1 MNSALIKWLYLPD
14 FFSAPNATNLIS
26 KSPAPHAHTPLPA
39 LLRPFRCPWDG
50 QRVGTDRPLQPAR
63 GPSSRPHQ
71 AVQSCHSLWGL
82 CSMNVPHPTG
92 PSHMYTLHHT
102 HTSAQWCGYRCACR
116 SRHGRTRVWRLR
128 PHGTQSG
135 SRWPRFLMR
144 VVQTWADTGVET
156 EAAWHT
162 VRLAL
167 ASFPDACGLCMQIYM
182 YTRKMHTGVL
192 SDTHVHVHTVC
203 RCWRKYARTFLPS
216 CPHTPSP
223 QDKGRAGRKW
233 TALPGHDSGL
243 PFAHR

>member
-1 MNSALIKWLYLPD
+1 MGWSASGHRP
-14 FFSAPNATNLIS
+14 S
-26 KSPAPHAHTPLPA
+26 SPASKGPIVQASPGSPVLPFPVGSVFHECTPSHRPISHVHTPP
-39 LLRPFRCPWDG
+39 
-50 QRVGTDRPLQPAR
+50 
-63 GPSSRPHQ
+63 
-71 AVQSCHSLWGL
+71 
-82 CSMNVPHPTG
+82 
-92 PSHMYTLHHT
+92 HT
-102 HTSAQWCGYRCACR
+102 HVCSV
-116 SRHGRTRVWRLR
+116 VWV
-128 PHGTQSG
+128 QVC
-135 SRWPRFLMR
+135 MQE
-144 VVQTWADTGVET
+144 QTWADTGVET

-182 YTRKMHTGVL
+182 YARKMHTGVL